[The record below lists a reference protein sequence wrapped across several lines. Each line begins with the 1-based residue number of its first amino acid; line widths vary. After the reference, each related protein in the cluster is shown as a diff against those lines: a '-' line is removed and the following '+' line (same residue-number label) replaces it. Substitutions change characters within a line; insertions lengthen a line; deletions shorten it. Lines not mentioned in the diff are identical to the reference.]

1 MYERIYNKYIYNQA
15 RWKQSDTCEVWTQKF
30 SYGAPTYTESEQLK
44 FFSLSC
50 SSCFIPVSEV
60 KLSDILRYFFLPVSS
75 HIHIWSCL
83 WGRKCDSFGEGRRK
97 FCDLPYSFCF
107 LKQIPNSTS
116 NHQIFQVSFINFK
129 FYPIIFNFICIEID
143 QWKNILNGRK

>member
-1 MYERIYNKYIYNQA
+1 MKAVRYMWSVNTKI
-15 RWKQSDTCEVWTQKF
+15 
-30 SYGAPTYTESEQLK
+30 QLRCTNVHGIRAVEI
-44 FFSLSC
+44 FLSLSC